1 MEEEQKQNTQQ
12 AKEEHAAPSPKHMSI
27 RSILGGDI
35 LANDF
40 FKRQTRLLILI
51 MILTVLYIDNRYS
64 SQQELIEIDKLKKDL
79 VDIKYDALTRSS
91 ELMEKSRQSRIKKFF
106 QELIRDHH
114 RKHKV
119 VELIILM
126 YIGKE
131 ARHYYAEP
139 IVMYGPRGMFARGT
153 ATEILSGNKYRT
165 GISRVIEHKTVNLV
179 SFLVE
184 SPVAEQIVT
193 EPLS

>member
-1 MEEEQKQNTQQ
+1 MFFIWIDVEVLHVSGRQICYGLIGKIHTYLR
-12 AKEEHAAPSPKHMSI
+12 ARGGKHC
-27 RSILGGDI
+27 
-35 LANDF
+35 
-40 FKRQTRLLILI
+40 
-51 MILTVLYIDNRYS
+51 
-64 SQQELIEIDKLKKDL
+64 
-79 VDIKYDALTRSS
+79 
-91 ELMEKSRQSRIKKFF
+91 IKKFF

-131 ARHYYAEP
+131 ARHYYAES
-139 IVMYGPRGMFARGT
+139 IVMYGPCGMFARGT
-153 ATEILSGNKYRT
+153 AAEILSGDKNRT

>member
-1 MEEEQKQNTQQ
+1 MCPVDRFIYGLIGKIHTYLR
-12 AKEEHAAPSPKHMSI
+12 ARGGKHC
-27 RSILGGDI
+27 
-35 LANDF
+35 
-40 FKRQTRLLILI
+40 
-51 MILTVLYIDNRYS
+51 
-64 SQQELIEIDKLKKDL
+64 
-79 VDIKYDALTRSS
+79 
-91 ELMEKSRQSRIKKFF
+91 IKKFF

-165 GISRVIEHKTVNLV
+165 GISRVMSTKPSILFPSLSNRQSRNRFHRTPLEVALRNRAGIIWFGIHILDRQRHCRGCYYCNLFV
-179 SFLVE
+179 HFYWD
-184 SPVAEQIVT
+184 
-193 EPLS
+193 